1 MTSPVWH
8 KLDISAVITQQGT
21 RLEGLTEKEAAN
33 RLAHSGRNEI
43 IRRKPINPWRL
54 LLKQFVNYFIFV
66 LLFAAILAFVVSY
79 LPGES
84 GRRLTA
90 YFILG
95 IIVLS
100 VALNFFEEF
109 RAQKELEALDRLL
122 VFKTTVLRAGASRQ
136 IDTAEVVPGD
146 ILVLTHG
153 QKVPADARLI
163 EAHSLRTDE
172 SALTGE
178 SVGVDK
184 SPGPVAPEAALAE
197 RTSMVYASTYITH
210 GTGQAVAVPPEWPP
224 KSGKLPEPWAKWPNA
239 PPPSRSKCK
248 RWPAR

>member
-1 MTSPVWH
+1 MKSVEWH
-8 KLDISAVITQQGT
+8 SLDISQVTEQAVTHPV
-21 RLEGLTEKEAAN
+21 GLTDQEVTV
-33 RLAHSGRNEI
+33 RLRQYGQNII
-43 IRRKPINPWRL
+43 IRRKGVSPWHL
-54 LLKQFVNYFIFV
+54 LVKQFLNYFILV
-66 LLFAAILAFVVSY
+66 LLFAAILAFAVSY

-100 VALNFFEEF
+100 VALSFFEEY

-122 VFKTTVLRAGASRQ
+122 VFKTTVLRAGTSQQVDA
-136 IDTAEVVPGD
+136 AEVVPGD
-146 ILVLTHG
+146 ILILTHG

-184 SPGPVAPEAALAE
+184 SPEPVAPEAALAE
-197 RTSMVYASTYITH
+197 RTSMVYAST
-210 GTGQAVAVPPEWPP
+210 
-224 KSGKLPEPWAKWPNA
+224 
-239 PPPSRSKCK
+239 
-248 RWPAR
+248 